1 MATLGAGSRFRLAYA
16 AAFALAAAA
25 LRANGY
31 RPVQGKG
38 HRAIAFQVLE
48 HTCGADKAMMI
59 TLVKSH
65 ERRNVAEYE
74 GGPAVSESEAKSLV
88 DVADLLRARVCDW
101 LRKQRPDL
109 S

>member
-1 MATLGAGSRFRLAYA
+1 MRTVTVRFR
-16 AAFALAAAA
+16 
-25 LRANGY
+25 
-31 RPVQGKG
+31 G

-48 HTCGADKAMMI
+48 HTCGADKAMTI

-74 GGPAVSESEAKSLV
+74 GGPAVSESEARNLV
-88 DVADLLRARVCDW
+88 DVADLLRVSVRGW
-101 LRKQRPDL
+101 LKKHRPDL